1 MLNAECQMPKPGSA
15 CRFGIRPSAFGLRHS
30 AFGIDKLAPVPSNGS
45 PPLLTDA
52 APARPSDQV
61 AEAPAAVDAA
71 IVRAAAD
78 GDAGAF
84 AALYERYGRMVH
96 GILLARVPRSDVSD
110 LVQDVF
116 LAAWRR
122 LPSLR
127 DPAAFGGWLAM
138 IARNR
143 ATDYGRR
150 TPEIVELPESLADER
165 TLEVEAAA
173 GAGLDAEAALDA
185 IRSLP
190 DAYRETLVLRLV
202 EGMSGP
208 EIAARTGL
216 TPASVRVNLHRGM
229 KLLRAALTSASR

>member
-1 MLNAECQMPKPGSA
+1 M
-15 CRFGIRPSAFGLRHS
+15 
-30 AFGIDKLAPVPSNGS
+30 
-45 PPLLTDA
+45 
-52 APARPSDQV
+52 
-61 AEAPAAVDAA
+61 AEAPAVVDAA
-71 IVRAAAD
+71 TVRAAAD

-84 AALYERYGRMVH
+84 TALYERYGRMVH
-96 GILLARVPRSDVSD
+96 GILLARVPPCDVAD
-110 LVQDVF
+110 LLQEVF
-116 LAAWRR
+116 LTAWQR

-143 ATDYGRR
+143 ATDHRR
-150 TPEIVELPESLADER
+150 RATETVELPDSLADER
-165 TLEVEAAA
+165 TLGGESAA
-173 GAGLDAEAALDA
+173 GAGLDAEAALEA

-208 EIAARTGL
+208 EIAVRTGL

-229 KLLRAALTSASR
+229 KLLRSALTAPPGSLLR

>member
-1 MLNAECQMPKPGSA
+1 M
-15 CRFGIRPSAFGLRHS
+15 
-30 AFGIDKLAPVPSNGS
+30 
-45 PPLLTDA
+45 
-52 APARPSDQV
+52 
-61 AEAPAAVDAA
+61 AEAPAVVDAA

-96 GILLARVPRSDVSD
+96 GILLTRVPASDVAD
-110 LVQDVF
+110 LLQEVF
-116 LAAWRR
+116 LAAWQR

-143 ATDYGRR
+143 ATDYRR
-150 TPEIVELPESLADER
+150 RATETVELPDSLADER
-165 TLEVEAAA
+165 TLGGESSA
-173 GAGLDAEAALDA
+173 GAGLDAEAALEA

-190 DAYRETLVLRLV
+190 AAYRETLVLRLV
-202 EGMSGP
+202 EGMTGP
-208 EIAARTGL
+208 EIALRTGL

-229 KLLRAALTSASR
+229 KLLRSALTTPPGSLLR

>member
-1 MLNAECQMPKPGSA
+1 
-15 CRFGIRPSAFGLRHS
+15 
-30 AFGIDKLAPVPSNGS
+30 
-45 PPLLTDA
+45 
-52 APARPSDQV
+52 V
-61 AEAPAAVDAA
+61 AEAPAVVDAA
-71 IVRAAAD
+71 IVRAAAG

-84 AALYERYGRMVH
+84 TALYERYGRMVH
-96 GILLARVPRSDVSD
+96 GILLARVPPGDVAD
-110 LVQDVF
+110 LLQEVF
-116 LAAWRR
+116 LTAWQR

-143 ATDYGRR
+143 ATDYRR
-150 TPEIVELPESLADER
+150 RANDTVELPDSLADER
-165 TLEVEAAA
+165 TLGGDASA
-173 GAGLDAEAALDA
+173 GAGLDAQAALDA

-208 EIAARTGL
+208 EIALRTGL

-229 KLLRAALTSASR
+229 KLLRAALSRPLMPSIE

>member
-1 MLNAECQMPKPGSA
+1 M
-15 CRFGIRPSAFGLRHS
+15 
-30 AFGIDKLAPVPSNGS
+30 
-45 PPLLTDA
+45 
-52 APARPSDQV
+52 
-61 AEAPAAVDAA
+61 AEAPAEVDAA
-71 IVRAAAD
+71 IVRAAAE

-84 AALYERYGRMVH
+84 AALYDRYGRMVH
-96 GILLARVPRSDVSD
+96 GILLARVARGDVSD
-110 LVQDVF
+110 LLQEVF

-143 ATDYGRR
+143 ATDYQRR
-150 TPEIVELPESLADER
+150 ATDTVELPESLVDDR
-165 TLEVEAAA
+165 TLGAETAA
-173 GAGLDAEAALDA
+173 GAGLDAQAALDA

-190 DAYRETLVLRLV
+190 GAYRETLVLRLV

-229 KLLRAALTSASR
+229 KLLRASLGATVHDLHDRQRHE

>member
-1 MLNAECQMPKPGSA
+1 
-15 CRFGIRPSAFGLRHS
+15 
-30 AFGIDKLAPVPSNGS
+30 
-45 PPLLTDA
+45 
-52 APARPSDQV
+52 V
-61 AEAPAAVDAA
+61 AEAPAVVDAA
-71 IVRAAAD
+71 IVRAATD

-84 AALYERYGRMVH
+84 TALYERYGRMVH
-96 GILLARVPRSDVSD
+96 GILLARVPPGDAAD
-110 LVQDVF
+110 LVQEVF
-116 LAAWRR
+116 LAAWQR

-143 ATDYGRR
+143 ATDFRR
-150 TPEIVELPESLADER
+150 RAAETVELPESLADER
-165 TLEVEAAA
+165 TLGGDTSA
-173 GAGLDAEAALDA
+173 GACLDAEMALRA

-208 EIAARTGL
+208 EIAVRTGL

-229 KLLRAALTSASR
+229 KLLRAALTDP